1 MGRKSKL
8 TAEVHKQIVDA
19 IKVGNN
25 VTAVVDYIGIS
36 RETYYEWIRRG
47 IKEREAGKT
56 TVYSAFADEVERA
69 PAFAEVFHVQNIYK
83 ASKTNPYFSKW
94 WLEHKRP
101 MEYSSHSTVG
111 IIINDVELIAKLA
124 TTAVAEPLNVPN
136 LNEYKSA
143 DTVPPMIEAP
153 KQEVEDAEIVLDA
166 EFDEPPEPATQLD
179 IVQPAGEVKHEEIK
193 AKTDL
198 STIAFTL

>member
-8 TAEVHKQIVDA
+8 TEEVHKQIVDA

-56 TVYSAFADEVERA
+56 TIYSAFADEVERA

-83 ASKTNPYFSKW
+83 AAKTNPYFSKW

-101 MEYSSHSTVG
+101 REYSSHSTVEVL
-111 IIINDVELIAKLA
+111 INDVELIAKLA
-124 TTAVAEPLNVPN
+124 TTAVVEPLNVPN

-153 KQEVEDAEIVLDA
+153 KDDIEDADIVLDDD
-166 EFDEPPEPATQLD
+166 EFAEPAEVTVPD
-179 IVQPAGEVKHEEIK
+179 IAQPTGEVKHEEIK